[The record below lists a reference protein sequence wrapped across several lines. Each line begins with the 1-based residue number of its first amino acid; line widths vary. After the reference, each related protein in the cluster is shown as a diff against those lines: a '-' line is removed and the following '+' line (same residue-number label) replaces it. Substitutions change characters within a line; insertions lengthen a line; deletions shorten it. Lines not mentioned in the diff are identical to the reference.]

1 MLLWQLWGW
10 NSLEDWKTC
19 RIFFVFLEN
28 IWLNNKYTKKIHQ
41 PPPFAVSYNLRMLPK
56 KYDTI
61 EKSLWKILDESVRNL
76 AETQKLSLF

>member
-1 MLLWQLWGW
+1 MI
-10 NSLEDWKTC
+10 KTQ
-19 RIFFVFLEN
+19 V
-28 IWLNNKYTKKIHQ
+28 YKKIHQ

-61 EKSLWKILDESVRNL
+61 EKSPWKILDESVRNL

>member
-1 MLLWQLWGW
+1 MIKKQ
-10 NSLEDWKTC
+10 
-19 RIFFVFLEN
+19 V
-28 IWLNNKYTKKIHQ
+28 YKKIHQ
-41 PPPFAVSYNLRMLPK
+41 PFAVSYNLRMLPK